1 MTTFPLEAGIRDRHP
16 AQPTATTISWPPP
29 DGEADQSSLPV
40 HYAHRDERLG
50 LDFQV
55 HRLPF
60 HALQALNPRLIRI
73 PPGACNEK
81 HRHAHESVFVVLEG
95 EAEIL
100 VGSHWVRLKR
110 GGIAQAPR
118 WIVHQ
123 SRNPSAHQELLL
135 LAITDFGLTS
145 AVLGDY
151 DRQTR
156 LRYGGADAFG
166 EPEGPARSLILD
178 GSAEHQRQDAV
189 QGEGSDPA
197 EQVRC
202 QCARP
207 SDRGR

>member
-1 MTTFPLEAGIRDRHP
+1 VELC
-16 AQPTATTISWPPP
+16 
-29 DGEADQSSLPV
+29 QSNLPI
-40 HYAHRDERLG
+40 HYAHSDARMD

-60 HALQALNPRLIRI
+60 SALQVLDPRLIHI

-81 HRHAHESVFVVLEG
+81 HRHAHESIFVVLEG

-100 VGSHWVRLKR
+100 VGSHWVRLNR
-110 GGIAQAPR
+110 GGMAHAPR

-123 SRNPSAHQELLL
+123 SRNPSADQELLL

-156 LRYGGADAFG
+156 LRHGGADAFA
-166 EPEGPARSLILD
+166 ETEGPVSSSGAD
-178 GSAEHQRQDAV
+178 GSAEDQRH
-189 QGEGSDPA
+189 DPFGPEA
-197 EQVRC
+197 PGAPMPVLC
-202 QCARP
+202 QCGKTSER
-207 SDRGR
+207 RR